1 MLKLPNYKPKE
12 LVRLL
17 KKNGFI
23 EKRQTGS
30 HLQMLN
36 QDKRLLVTVPIH
48 NKELKRKTL
57 YSILKSAQ
65 IKY

>member
-1 MLKLPNYKPKE
+1 MPKLPNYKPKE

-36 QDKRLLVTVPIH
+36 LEKRLLVTVPIH

>member
-1 MLKLPNYKPKE
+1 MPKLPNYKPKE
-12 LVRLL
+12 LVKLL
-17 KKNGFI
+17 KKNGFV

-36 QDKRLLVTVPIH
+36 RDKRLLVTVPIH

>member
-1 MLKLPNYKPKE
+1 MPKLPNYKPKE

-17 KKNGFI
+17 KNNGFI
-23 EKRQTGS
+23 KKRQTGS

-36 QDKRLLVTVPIH
+36 LEKRLLVTVPIH

>member
-1 MLKLPNYKPKE
+1 MPKLPNYKPKE
-12 LVRLL
+12 LVKLL
-17 KKNGFI
+17 KKNGFV

>member
-1 MLKLPNYKPKE
+1 MPKLPNYKSKE
-12 LVRLL
+12 LVKLL
-17 KKNGFI
+17 KKNGFL

-36 QDKRLLVTVPIH
+36 KDKRLLVTVPIH
-48 NKELKRKTL
+48 NKDLKRKTL
-57 YSILKSAQ
+57 HSILKSAQ

>member
-1 MLKLPNYKPKE
+1 MPKIPNYKPKE
-12 LVRLL
+12 LVKLL

-36 QDKRLLVTVPIH
+36 QGKRLLVTVPIH

>member
-1 MLKLPNYKPKE
+1 MPKLPNYKPKE
-12 LVRLL
+12 LVKLL
-17 KKNGFI
+17 KNNGFI

-36 QDKRLLVTVPIH
+36 QDKKLLVTVPIH

>member
-1 MLKLPNYKPKE
+1 MPKLPNYKPKE

-36 QDKRLLVTVPIH
+36 IDKKLLITVPIH